1 MADWPS
7 LEISITRFKDI
18 GPFNN
23 GHLDFTN
30 ENGQYSPVTIITGEN
45 GTGKTIILDA
55 IRTLLGDDILSQF
68 HSTLLELPNNQIR
81 ENGRELN
88 DAEISILRRFASPD
102 YPFSLMFKLLLRKLG
117 FESRFYRI
125 NLYLSTLNSLFQT
138 ILAR

>member
-7 LEISITRFKDI
+7 LEIAITRFKDI

-81 ENGRELN
+81 ENGRELT

-117 FESRFYRI
+117 F
-125 NLYLSTLNSLFQT
+125 
-138 ILAR
+138 